1 MASVYVLRYRVR
13 HEGGGLVDHK
23 AYLDETAADAA
34 MERHRNEEW
43 RFPKLTEE
51 ELEAGAD
58 SAVAEDL
65 EAVEEYEATY
75 GPAPSIHR
83 MPVSVR
89 SEFIASNSWTRSET
103 IEVDRV
109 SPQVRWRYDDY
120 MCWIERL
127 PLVADAP
134 EGVL

>member
-1 MASVYVLRYRVR
+1 MANAYVLRYRVR

-23 AYLDETAADAA
+23 AYLDRGDAYAAL
-34 MERHRNEEW
+34 ERHRNEEW

-58 SAVAEDL
+58 NAVAEDL

-103 IEVDRV
+103 NGPFA
-109 SPQVRWRYDDY
+109 SLQVRWRYDDY

-127 PLVADAP
+127 PLVTPKPDQGA
-134 EGVL
+134 L